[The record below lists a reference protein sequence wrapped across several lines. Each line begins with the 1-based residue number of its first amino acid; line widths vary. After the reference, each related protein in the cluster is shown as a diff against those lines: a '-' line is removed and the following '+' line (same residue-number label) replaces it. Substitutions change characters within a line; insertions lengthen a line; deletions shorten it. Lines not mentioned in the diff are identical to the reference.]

1 MSVLTEDQ
9 MIDLLERMIEGV
21 HLFQKKKVAQAAQDA
36 LDWGA
41 DGADCY
47 QLTMDGLAGGM
58 ELVSDKFDRHIY
70 FVPETL
76 LCAKALYAGLDLLKP
91 HIEVPPD
98 MSGTGKVIL
107 GVMQGDV
114 HDLGKNLVKATFESA
129 GFECYD
135 LGKDVSAE
143 KFLNTAAEVN
153 PDIICLTALM
163 TTSMVQMPKV
173 IKKLNDLNPNIKI
186 MIGGS
191 PITGTHVDEW
201 GADSSADNATN
212 ALAEALNILKGLR
225 KTLGRESAEEILAKG
240 KKSE

>member
-1 MSVLTEDQ
+1 MPVLSEDQ
-9 MIDLLERMIEGV
+9 MVDLLERMIEGV
-21 HLFQKKKVAQAAQDA
+21 HLFQRKKVAAAAQDG

-41 DGADCY
+41 DGLDCY
-47 QLTMDGLAGGM
+47 RLTMDGLAGGM

-91 HIEVPPD
+91 HIVVPPG

-135 LGKDVSAE
+135 MGKDVSAD
-143 KFLNTAAEVN
+143 KFLSVAEEVI
-153 PDIICLTALM
+153 PDIVCLTALM
-163 TTSMVQMPKV
+163 TTSMVQMPKL
-173 IKKLNDLNPNIKI
+173 IKKMNDLNPDIRI

-201 GADSSADNATN
+201 GADSSADSATN
-212 ALAEALNILKGLR
+212 ALSEALNILKGLR
-225 KTLGRESAEEILAKG
+225 KTLGRESVDDILAKG
-240 KKSE
+240 KEG

>member
-1 MSVLTEDQ
+1 MAKLTEDQ
-9 MIDLLERMIEGV
+9 MIDILERLIEGV

-41 DGADCY
+41 DGNDCY
-47 QLTMDGLAGGM
+47 RLTMDGLAGGM
-58 ELVSDKFDRHIY
+58 ELVADKFDRHIY

-91 HIEVPPD
+91 HIEVD
-98 MSGTGKVIL
+98 ETMSGTGKIIL

-143 KFLNTAAEVN
+143 KFLNTAIEVN

-173 IKKLNDLNPNIKI
+173 IKKIHDINPNVRI

-191 PITGTHVDEW
+191 PITGNHVDEW
-201 GADSSADNATN
+201 GADSTADNATN
-212 ALAEALNILKGLR
+212 ALSEALNILKGLR
-225 KTLGRESAEEILAKG
+225 KELGRPAVGDLL
-240 KKSE
+240 KKDK